1 MRNRRPDQ
9 TTASTP
15 CSLGLATACAWAAAV
30 AACLAAPLPTPPV
43 DGDRML
49 FRCAGAS
56 AVTSLPARA
65 TPKAG
70 PLANQPARGRLTV
83 LVVYAG
89 FADEAATEPL
99 APAAAATLLDPTQ
112 EGSLAHFYRTMSS
125 GQLELS
131 GTVLPRRYGAAG
143 TKRAYV
149 NTTPGRRGD
158 YGSFVREVF
167 EQVDRDIDCR
177 QFDNDGPDGV
187 PDSGDDDGVIDYVFI
202 IARSTPAGFLLGGA
216 TGIADLG
223 LTQEL
228 VTADIGH
235 GRVAIRLS
243 GSTVHGCVVA
253 QGAYGPTVGA
263 MAHEFGH
270 ALGLPDL
277 YDLSYTDRPSDSA
290 GIGRWGL
297 MGWGAHGWSGSGGPE
312 PFCPWSL
319 EQLGWL
325 GHGNDRLVE
334 VTERQTE
341 LVARDLLA
349 GGPVYKV
356 HLPATASS
364 RVAGQGVADA
374 EAGYLLLEW
383 RTRRGRVYGG
393 DLPAEGL
400 LVWHVRPDQRNNDDE
415 QAKLV
420 DLVCADGVGPDGQD
434 GLDRWAHDEAWNQAQ
449 GGNQGDAGDPFDGV
463 RRTEFNERTD
473 PACGSLGGFGTAAV
487 TPLRLSVRRQGDQAL
502 LSVDPPRWAGRLDTE
517 AYWAGTVMMDGDL
530 TVAPAGWLHVAPHT
544 QVRIAG
550 RDRLAAGLDPARCE
564 LRVEGS
570 LRVSATAGSA
580 AMLRT
585 AVPGAAW
592 YGLTLVPSDHSAIVI
607 PAGALVV
614 QDAVH
619 TGYFPEAPAGAE
631 GLVLRTAAIVDSAKG
646 TAAGNGDGQ
655 LQPGESVQVVL
666 ELANW
671 GLTPQSAV
679 RLTARWN
686 GQLTTTWPG
695 VNGAEQ
701 QVSQVYALGVG
712 GRRQLALPPL
722 TLATQARAGQTASI
736 RVELRAQGTTTVQEV
751 PLTVGAA
758 LPLPTVAFAVGD
770 PTPGDDT
777 VIVASAAE
785 AVPVRLAAPRGGVTA
800 VEVVA
805 FDVTHQR
812 VAATVPLVPTHGDGT
827 LFTGSLLLPMSSYRV
842 AARVH
847 TTEGAVFLAAD
858 RARVE
863 VPLDRWQAALVVRT
877 PAQTSTLSTA
887 LTAAMAARGLGAS
900 YLTPTTLGQLGMPL
914 LRHYCGRGRVVVLLA
929 GNAYSD
935 YTDAV
940 SRFLT
945 DGGRLLLA
953 ARPYSRFP
961 GAPLRRQL
969 GAEAVTLEHGALRW
983 VDQSEPLPTV
993 RTYGR
998 LTGVA
1003 AAAQPVLVSADSGVV
1018 GLRLDSGQYRSVYCA
1033 TDLPLGSA
1041 TATFVERQIEWLLSE
1056 GTGPRLTVQAVLDL
1070 PAVTAPVRLRPRLA
1084 LHNPGDQDVGAV
1096 TVTAEV
1102 TLQGQRL
1109 TQLVTRLNGV
1119 PAGARRT
1126 AWLPAWQPTEE
1137 RDYQVRF
1144 TVATERGLAADAIV
1158 RPVRVVRTAGRFDT
1172 LAATPAGQ
1180 GNGVAVADLDR
1191 DGQPEVLVVRQ
1202 GAPNQLLRRTTA
1214 GWQDGAVAAGVA
1226 GHGQGRGVAV
1236 GDWDADGDLDL
1247 YLVNQP
1253 TGAADLAVDGANQLL
1268 ANQGDGRF
1276 VEVTAT
1282 ADVGGRAGLAD
1293 AGSGRSAGFLDYDG
1307 DGDLDLYLVNATAT
1321 GAAGAASANRLFRN
1335 DAGAWTEVA
1344 QALGVAD
1351 GANGR
1356 GLAIADYD
1364 QDGDPDLYVA
1374 SRQGTLGSELW
1385 RNEVAQGRGFVA
1397 AGAASG
1403 LVASPMAVAAAW
1415 GDADGDGDLDL
1426 FVADESGDGHL
1437 WRSQNRGVDPT
1448 TGALTNVA
1456 FTPVGVDEGGP
1467 DVTRAVGVAWA
1478 DYDDDGDLD
1487 LVTTGLDGAAAGDQI
1502 HHNRGAAGFVAVGP
1516 LLRLRSSSNGRGL
1529 AAADLDQDGRLDLVV
1544 ADLRQTTA
1552 YLNRTPA
1559 AHWLEVALGSDG
1571 ANRNGLGARMAL
1583 YTGRQAQVRHLTPTG
1598 GYASQGPVSI
1608 HFGLGLVARAD
1619 SLRIWWPDG
1628 TQSRRGG
1635 TAADRRLTLTQPVV
1649 RAATGRRASTAVSV
1663 WGLDGPYPNPTNGAV
1678 TLPFNLPGAETVEV
1692 AIYNATGQRIRRV
1705 WAGPLA
1711 AGRHVYSWGTDDD
1724 HGQPVASGVYLCRLT
1739 VGSRQQVRRLVVVR

>member
-1 MRNRRPDQ
+1 M
-9 TTASTP
+9 
-15 CSLGLATACAWAAAV
+15 
-30 AACLAAPLPTPPV
+30 
-43 DGDRML
+43 
-49 FRCAGAS
+49 
-56 AVTSLPARA
+56 
-65 TPKAG
+65 
-70 PLANQPARGRLTV
+70 

-89 FADEAATEPL
+89 FADEAAAEPL
-99 APAAAATLLDPTQ
+99 APTAAATLLDPSQ
-112 EGSLAHFYRTMSS
+112 EGSLAHFYRTVSS
-125 GQLELS
+125 GQLELG
-131 GTVLPRRYGAAG
+131 GTVLPRRYGAAS

-187 PDSGDDDGVIDYVFI
+187 PDSGDDDGVIDYVI
-202 IARSTPAGFLLGGA
+202 VIARSTPTGFLLGGA

-223 LTQEL
+223 LTQDL
-228 VTADIGH
+228 TTADMGR
-235 GRVAIRLS
+235 GRVPIRLN
-243 GSTVHGCVVA
+243 GSSVHGCIVA

-277 YDLSYTDRPSDSA
+277 YDLNYTDRPSDSA

-297 MGWGAHGWSGSGGPE
+297 MGWGAHGWSGTGGPE

-325 GHGNDRLVE
+325 GQDNDRLVE
-334 VTERQTE
+334 VTELQVG
-341 LVARDLLA
+341 LMARDLLA
-349 GGPVYKV
+349 GGQVYKV

-364 RVAGQGVADA
+364 VAAGPRADA
-374 EAGYLLLEW
+374 DAGYLLLEW
-383 RTRRGRVYGG
+383 RTRHGSVYGG

-400 LVWHVRPDQRNNDDE
+400 LVWHVRPGQRNNDDE
-415 QAKLV
+415 RAKLV

-434 GLDRWAHDEAWNQAQ
+434 GLDRWAHDETWNLAQ

-463 RRTEFNERTD
+463 RQTEFSERTD
-473 PACGSLGGFGTAAV
+473 PRSGSLGGFTTPAV

-502 LSVDPPRWAGRLDTE
+502 LSVDPPRWAGRLDTD
-517 AYWAGTVMMDGDL
+517 AFWAGTVLMDGDI

-550 RDRLAAGLDPARCE
+550 RDRLAAGLDPTRCE

-580 AMLRT
+580 AVLRAAT
-585 AVPGAAW
+585 TGAAW

-607 PAGALVV
+607 PANGLVV
-614 QDAVH
+614 EDAKH

-631 GLVLRTAAIVDSAKG
+631 GLVLRAAAIVDSAKG
-646 TAAGNGDGQ
+646 TAAGNGDGL

-666 ELANW
+666 ELTNW

-695 VNGAEQ
+695 VNGTEQ
-701 QVSQVYALGVG
+701 QVSQVYAIGVG
-712 GRRQLALPPL
+712 ARRQLALPPL
-722 TLATQARAGQTASI
+722 TLATQAQAGQSASI
-736 RVELRAQGTTTVQEV
+736 QVELHAQGKTTVQEV

-758 LPLPTVAFAVGD
+758 LPLPTVAFAAGD
-770 PTPGDDT
+770 AAPGQDT
-777 VIVASAAE
+777 LIVASAAE
-785 AVPVRLAAPRGGVTA
+785 SLPVRLEALRGGVAA

-812 VAATVPLVPTHGDGT
+812 VAATAPLVPTHGDGT
-827 LFTGSLLLPMSSYRV
+827 LFAGSLVLPMSSYRL
-842 AARVH
+842 AARVR
-847 TTEGAVFLAAD
+847 TTQGAVFLAPD

-877 PAQTSTLSTA
+877 PTQTSTLSAA
-887 LTAAMAARGLGAS
+887 LTTAMTTRGLGAN
-900 YLTPTTLGQLGMPL
+900 YLTPTTVGELGPPL
-914 LRHYCGRGRVVVLLA
+914 LRHYCGPGRVVVLLA
-929 GNAYSD
+929 GNAYSG
-935 YTDAV
+935 YTTAV

-961 GAPLRRQL
+961 GDPLLRQL
-969 GAEAVTLEHGALRW
+969 GATAVTLEHAALRW
-983 VDQSEPLPTV
+983 VDQQEPLPTA
-993 RTYGR
+993 RSYGR
-998 LTGVA
+998 LTGIA
-1003 AAAQPVLVSADSGVV
+1003 ATAQPVLVSADSGVA

-1041 TATFVERQIEWLLSE
+1041 TAAFVARQLEWLLSE
-1056 GTGPRLTVQAVLDL
+1056 GTGPRLIVQEVLDL
-1070 PAVTAPVRLRPRLA
+1070 PTVTAPVRLRPRLA
-1084 LHNPGDQDVGAV
+1084 LYNPGDQDVGAV

-1102 TLQGQRL
+1102 TLQGRRL
-1109 TQLVTRLNGV
+1109 AQLATRLSGV
-1119 PAGARRT
+1119 PAGSRRT

-1137 RDYQVRF
+1137 RDYQVAF
-1144 TVATERGLAADAIV
+1144 TVATERGLAADAMV

-1172 LAATPAGQ
+1172 LAVTPAGQ
-1180 GNGVAVADLDR
+1180 GNGVTVADLDR
-1191 DGQPEVLVVRQ
+1191 DGQPEVLVMRQ
-1202 GAPNQLLRRTTA
+1202 GAPNQLLWRTTA
-1214 GWQDGAVAAGVA
+1214 GWQDRAAAAGVA
-1226 GHGQGRGVAV
+1226 GRGQGRGVAV

-1253 TGAADLAVDGANQLL
+1253 TGATGLAVDGANQLL

-1276 VEVTAT
+1276 VEVTARV
-1282 ADVGGRAGLAD
+1282 DPGGSAGLAD

-1307 DGDLDLYLVNATAT
+1307 DGDLDLYLVNATVG
-1321 GAAGAASANRLFRN
+1321 GASGDPSANRLFRN
-1335 DAGAWTEVA
+1335 DAGTWTEVA

-1364 QDGDPDLYVA
+1364 QDGDPDLFVA
-1374 SRQGTLGSELW
+1374 SRQGTQGSELW
-1385 RNEVAQGRGFVA
+1385 RNEVAQGQGFVA

-1403 LVASPMAVAAAW
+1403 LAAAPMAVAAAW

-1426 FVADESGDGHL
+1426 FVADESGDGRL
-1437 WRSQNRGVDPT
+1437 WRNQSSGGDPA
-1448 TGALTNVA
+1448 TGALTTAVFA
-1456 FTPVGVDEGGP
+1456 PVGIDAGGP
-1467 DVTRAVGVAWA
+1467 EVTRAVGVAWA

-1487 LVTTGLDGAAAGDQI
+1487 LLTTGLDAAAAGDQI
-1502 HHNRGAAGFVAVGP
+1502 HHNRGAAGFVAVSR
-1516 LLRLRSSSNGRGL
+1516 LLGLRSSSNGRGL
-1529 AAADLDQDGRLDLVV
+1529 VAADLDQDGRLDLVV

-1552 YLNRTPA
+1552 YLNRTAA
-1559 AHWLEVALGSDG
+1559 AHWLEVTLRGDR
-1571 ANRNGLGARMAL
+1571 ANRDGLGARVAL
-1583 YTGRQAQVRHLTPTG
+1583 YAGRQPQVRHLTPTS
-1598 GYASQGPVSI
+1598 GYASQAPVSV
-1608 HFGLGLVARAD
+1608 HFGLGAVARAD
-1619 SLRIWWPDG
+1619 SLRVWWPDG

-1635 TAADRRLTLTQPVV
+1635 TAADRRLTLTQPTL
-1649 RAATGRRASTAVSV
+1649 RAAAGRLASTAPSV
-1663 WGLDGPYPNPTNGAV
+1663 WGLGEPYPNPSNGGVALPV
-1678 TLPFNLPGAETVEV
+1678 TLNATEAVELS
-1692 AIYNATGQRIRRV
+1692 IYDATGQRIRRLGSG
-1705 WAGPLA
+1705 AQA
-1711 AGRHVYSWGTDDD
+1711 EGRHVYLWGADDEQ
-1724 HGQPVASGVYLCRLT
+1724 GQRVASGVYLCRLT
-1739 VGSRQQVRRLVVVR
+1739 VGQRQQVRRLLVLR